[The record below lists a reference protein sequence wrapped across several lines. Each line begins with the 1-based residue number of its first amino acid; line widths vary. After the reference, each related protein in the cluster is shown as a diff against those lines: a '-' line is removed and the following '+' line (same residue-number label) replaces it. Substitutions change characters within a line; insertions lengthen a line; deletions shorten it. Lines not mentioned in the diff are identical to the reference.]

1 MEMPCI
7 RTCGR
12 NRPRTVPH
20 EFSEDES
27 RLFAQSVCRREA
39 SDPIVKLIAI
49 ARPAVE
55 QGSRTEIN
63 GCGLAMGSR
72 LQRIDVRQ
80 GGRVLY
86 HQARQSARC
95 IGAGV
100 DIDTVSPDLD
110 FETGR
115 VAMYD
120 CLAKILV

>member
-1 MEMPCI
+1 MHQDL
-7 RTCGR
+7 R
-12 NRPRTVPH
+12 
-20 EFSEDES
+20 SEQAADSFPTSSAKTNPGYSPKEV
-27 RLFAQSVCRREA
+27 AEEKA
-39 SDPIVKLIAI
+39 SDPVAKRIAI
-49 ARPAVE
+49 ARPAIA
-55 QGSRTEIN
+55 QGGRTEIN
-63 GCGLAMGSR
+63 GCELPVGSR

-80 GGRVLY
+80 GGRALY

-100 DIDTVSPDLD
+100 DIDTVSSDLD